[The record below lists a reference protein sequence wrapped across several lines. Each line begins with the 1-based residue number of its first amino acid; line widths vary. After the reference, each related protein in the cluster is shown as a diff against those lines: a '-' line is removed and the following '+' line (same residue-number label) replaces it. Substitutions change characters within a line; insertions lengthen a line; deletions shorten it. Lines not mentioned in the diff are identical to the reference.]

1 MIASLHTRSDQLI
14 STLRTL
20 EKSPR
25 AAGDLERIFGDESLC
40 LRNMDEAIQAI
51 QEGRRLVE
59 GAEAEL
65 RTLISRVE
73 RLEEVRE
80 EAEAVREVASILRAL
95 QPLLTKIS
103 PTQPT
108 SLCSSSPDRTFSYL
122 RSLAASLQQLAADP
136 KLRLSSEQENEIAR
150 SGYILVTVTSFLEDL
165 RDQARLFSSSCFAGK
180 ENTEENIR
188 ALGNIMASLAVMAET
203 LGEDSAAQNIRRGE
217 RLAQS
222 IVVS

>member
-59 GAEAEL
+59 GAEVEL

-108 SLCSSSPDRTFSYL
+108 SLCSSPDRTFSYL

-165 RDQARLFSSSCFAGK
+165 RDQARLFSSSCYAGK